1 MTPVQ
6 TRLQDQVIIVTGGGS
21 GIGAASAR
29 RLAAEG
35 ASVIVADRRSELTD
49 EIADEIAAAGGT
61 ALAIGCNVADESDVE
76 HMVAAAVG
84 RFGRLTGLYAN
95 AGTAG
100 FGWIHETRL
109 ADWQRVIDVNL
120 TGCFLCARAA
130 LPHLIENGSGVIL
143 STGSIAST
151 IIGGGGSAASYAASK
166 GGILQLTRQIAVDYA
181 DHGIRALCICPGAV
195 RTSLGQH
202 IREDTDVTPVRLPR
216 SPVQS
221 PMKRAAAPE
230 EVAAVAAFAF
240 SDDASF
246 MTGSAL
252 FVDGG
257 LISI

>member
-1 MTPVQ
+1 MPFQ

-29 RLAAEG
+29 RFAAEG
-35 ASVIVADRRSELTD
+35 ASVIVADRRNELA
-49 EIADEIAAAGGT
+49 EKIAEDIGAAGGT
-61 ALAIGCNVADESDVE
+61 ALAIGCNVADESDVA
-76 HMVAAAVG
+76 HMVATAVD

-120 TGCFLCARAA
+120 TGSFLCARAV
-130 LPHLIENGSGVIL
+130 LPHLIDHGTGVIL

-151 IIGGGGSAASYAASK
+151 IIGAGGSAASYAASK
-166 GGILQLTRQIAVDYA
+166 GGVLQLTRQIAVDYA
-181 DHGIRALCICPGAV
+181 DFGIRALCICPGAV
-195 RTSLGQH
+195 KTQLSNH
-202 IREDTDVTPVRLPR
+202 MREDTDVAPMRLPR
-216 SPVQS
+216 SPVQA
-221 PMKRAAAPE
+221 PMKRAADPD